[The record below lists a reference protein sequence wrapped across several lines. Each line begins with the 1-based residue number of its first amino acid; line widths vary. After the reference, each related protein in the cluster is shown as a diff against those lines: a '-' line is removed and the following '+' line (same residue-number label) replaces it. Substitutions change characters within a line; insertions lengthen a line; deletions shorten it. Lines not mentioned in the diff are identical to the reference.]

1 MSFLTDQNLLNSN
14 QHGFIS
20 GKKSTDLKSP
30 SARTIT
36 LRSSDSSAASPNDAQ
51 PNQSEEDAAKQSTDH
66 SHLRGESEAEE
77 DQAAVKIQAVFRGHQ
92 SRKSMKQ
99 PANKVEAATAAS
111 SEEPTREQLENEF
124 REDDKELCDAAT
136 KIQASFRG
144 HMTRKQ
150 EAEKKGDESGSSQE
164 KNAEEELDIDLTDPD
179 LNNAAL
185 KIQASFRGHMVRK
198 ENEAE
203 TTHN

>member
-1 MSFLTDQNLLNSN
+1 MNY
-14 QHGFIS
+14 G
-20 GKKSTDLKSP
+20 
-30 SARTIT
+30 
-36 LRSSDSSAASPNDAQ
+36 AQ
-51 PNQSEEDAAKQSTDH
+51 
-66 SHLRGESEAEE
+66 
-77 DQAAVKIQAVFRGHQ
+77 Q
-92 SRKSMKQ
+92 SRVVPSLLSVVVYFQKLQ
-99 PANKVEAATAAS
+99 
-111 SEEPTREQLENEF
+111 
-124 REDDKELCDAAT
+124 ELCDAAT